1 MKKEMTMHT
10 RRWMTVAALLVFF
23 LASTTNAQSRS
34 FVRYVSGD
42 GSAYGLLEGDTVQE
56 LEGGLF
62 DEPKTTGRQHAL
74 ADLELL
80 APVEPRTVFAVGLNY
95 QSHIGNRDPAAEPGI
110 FLKTASSII
119 ASGAPIVIPEGAEEV
134 HFEAEMVIVIG
145 RQAKGVSV
153 EDAQSYIFGVTPG
166 NDVSARLW
174 QRNDLQWFRGK
185 ALDTF
190 GPIGPAIVTGLDY
203 DDLKLVGR
211 LNGEVVQESPTS
223 YLIFNTSEIVSF
235 LSRYVT
241 LQPGD
246 VIFTGTPGRTSA
258 MKSGDVFEV
267 EIEGVGVLRNPV
279 IAATD

>member
-1 MKKEMTMHT
+1 
-10 RRWMTVAALLVFF
+10 VALLVFF
-23 LASTTNAQSRS
+23 LASASRAQSRS
-34 FVRYVSGD
+34 FVRFVSGD
-42 GSAYGLLEGDTVQE
+42 GAAYGLLEGDTVHE

-62 DEPKTTGRQHAL
+62 DEPKTTGRTHSFA
-74 ADLELL
+74 ALELL

-95 QSHIGNRDPAAEPGI
+95 QSHIGDRDPAAEPGI

-153 EDAQSYIFGVTPG
+153 EDAQSYIFGVTAG

-241 LQPGD
+241 LEPGD